1 MIQPKVAVIFE
12 PVWRTVEAM
21 ANPFTTHPESAGE
34 TYVEHM
40 RVAFGI
46 GRQLMGASLA
56 AFVHGVLPM
65 TNTTRASD
73 KIRALNACLENHDR
87 DGLRRGADVI
97 DINRRSA

>member
-1 MIQPKVAVIFE
+1 MG
-12 PVWRTVEAM
+12 
-21 ANPFTTHPESAGE
+21 NPFTEHPRSAGE
-34 TYVEHM
+34 TYYEHM

-73 KIRALNACLENHDR
+73 KIRQLHDCLERHDR
-87 DGLRRGADVI
+87 DGLRGGADVI
-97 DINRRSA
+97 PIDRSA

>member
-1 MIQPKVAVIFE
+1 
-12 PVWRTVEAM
+12 M
-21 ANPFTTHPESAGE
+21 ANPFTEHPRSAGE
-34 TYVEHM
+34 SYVQHM

-46 GRQLMGASLA
+46 GRQLMGASMA

-73 KIRALNACLENHDR
+73 KIRALNDCLERHDR

-97 DINRRSA
+97 EIDRRSA